1 MKKKIIFFSG
11 SRAEYN
17 IQFPIL
23 KIFQKSKQFDTYFV
37 IAGSHTSKSVGD
49 TFKQIKKDNIKVN
62 HKIDIK
68 LNSNIDKSLNDY
80 SIELQ
85 NQISK
90 VLLKVKPDCIFLT
103 SDRFETLSVAIVS
116 HFLRIPIIHL
126 EGGDVTEGGTLDDNS
141 RHAITKLANFH
152 LTTNIDSKKRVLKLG
167 EEKNNVF
174 DIGFPP
180 LIAVKKKKLIKKKE
194 IEKIFDIK
202 KNEKIILFT
211 YHPVPAERKKIKLI
225 FNSLKKIQNKL
236 LKIII
241 TYPNFDP
248 GYELVINE
256 INKLKDK
263 KINIII
269 RENLGRSLY
278 FSLLNYLGK
287 YDKGICMGNSSSG
300 IKETLF
306 FNCKTINLGN
316 RQKTRLKTK
325 NIYECQINYH
335 RIKKEIFRALK
346 LKVDYTNVH
355 NPYFLRK
362 SLVPVTKKIFS
373 LLNKKRSYQK
383 KITY

>member
-1 MKKKIIFFSG
+1 MKKKIVFFSG

-23 KIFQKSKQFDTYFV
+23 KIFQKNKKFDTYFV
-37 IAGSHTSKSVGD
+37 VAGSHTSKSVGD
-49 TFKQIKKDNIKVN
+49 TFRQIKKDNIKVN
-62 HKIDIK
+62 YKIDIK
-68 LNSNIDKSLNDY
+68 LNSNIDKALNNY

-85 NQISK
+85 KQISK

-126 EGGDVTEGGTLDDNS
+126 EGGDVTEGGTLDDDS
-141 RHAITKLANFH
+141 RHAITKLAKFH

-180 LIAVKKKKLIKKKE
+180 LIAVEKKKLINKKK

-211 YHPVPAERKKIKLI
+211 YHPVPNERNKIKLI
-225 FNSLKKIQNKL
+225 FNSLKKIQSKF

-248 GYELVINE
+248 GYELVIKE
-256 INKLKDK
+256 INKLKNENY
-263 KINIII
+263 NIII
-269 RENLGRSLY
+269 YENLGRSLY
-278 FSLLNYLGK
+278 FSLLDYLGK
-287 YDKGICMGNSSSG
+287 YDRGICMGNSSSG

-306 FNCKTINLGN
+306 FKCKTINLGN

-325 NIYECQINYH
+325 NIYECKINFQQ
-335 RIKKEIFRALK
+335 IKKEIFKVLK

-355 NPYFLRK
+355 NPYFLKK
-362 SLVPVTKKIFS
+362 SLIPITEKIFS
-373 LLNKKRSYQK
+373 LLNKKISYQK

>member
-1 MKKKIIFFSG
+1 MKKKIVFFSG

-23 KIFQKSKQFDTYFV
+23 KIFQKNKKFDTYFV
-37 IAGSHTSKSVGD
+37 VAGSHTSKSVGD
-49 TFKQIKKDNIKVN
+49 TFRQIKKDNIKVN
-62 HKIDIK
+62 YKIDIK
-68 LNSNIDKSLNDY
+68 LNSNIDKALNNY

-85 NQISK
+85 KQISK

-126 EGGDVTEGGTLDDNS
+126 EGGDVTEGGTLDDDS
-141 RHAITKLANFH
+141 RHAITKLAKFH

-180 LIAVKKKKLIKKKE
+180 LIAVEKKKLINKKK

-211 YHPVPAERKKIKLI
+211 YHPVPNERNKIKLI
-225 FNSLKKIQNKL
+225 FNSLKKIQSKF

-248 GYELVINE
+248 GYELVIKE
-256 INKLKDK
+256 INKLKNENY
-263 KINIII
+263 NIII
-269 RENLGRSLY
+269 YENLGRSLY
-278 FSLLNYLGK
+278 FSLLDYLGK
-287 YDKGICMGNSSSG
+287 YDRGICMGNSSSG

-306 FNCKTINLGN
+306 FKCKTINLGN

-325 NIYECQINYH
+325 NIYECKINFQQ
-335 RIKKEIFRALK
+335 IKKEIFKVLK

-355 NPYFLRK
+355 NPYFLKK
-362 SLVPVTKKIFS
+362 SLIPVTEKIFS
-373 LLNKKRSYQK
+373 LLNKKKSYQK